1 MATQHA
7 QPIVR
12 LIEELARLPGVGAK
26 TASRLAMHILRSS
39 REDAENLARA
49 ILEVK
54 EKIRLCS
61 LCFNL
66 TDQDSCR
73 ICQDPRRD
81 GEVICVVSGPE
92 DLMALEKSGSFRGLY
107 HLLHGVLSPLEGVG
121 PKDLRIGELLSRL
134 QGGKVKE
141 VILATNP
148 SVEGEA
154 TAQYLSQI
162 IKPLGVRVTRIARG
176 VPMGGDLQ
184 YIDRV
189 TLSKSLENRS
199 PL

>member
-7 QPIVR
+7 LPISR
-12 LIEELARLPGVGAK
+12 LIQELTKLPGIGEK
-26 TASRLAMHILRSS
+26 TASRLAMHILRTAK
-39 REDAENLARA
+39 DNAEALARA

-54 EKIRLCS
+54 DKIRFCS
-61 LCFNL
+61 QCFNL
-66 TDQDSCR
+66 TDQDPCR
-73 ICQDPRRD
+73 ICQDPKRNR
-81 GEVICVVSGPE
+81 EILCVVSSPE
-92 DLMALEKSGSFRGLY
+92 DLVALEKSGGFRGLY
-107 HLLHGVLSPLEGVG
+107 HVLHGVLSPLEGVG
-121 PKDLRIGELLSRL
+121 PKDLRLDELLSRL
-134 QGGKVKE
+134 KGGEIKE

-162 IKPLGVRVTRIARG
+162 IKPLGMRVTRIARG

-184 YIDRV
+184 YIDEV

>member
-1 MATQHA
+1 MSIQHA
-7 QPIVR
+7 QPISR
-12 LIEELARLPGVGAK
+12 LIQELARLPGIGEK
-26 TASRLAMHILRSS
+26 TASRLALHILRSS
-39 REDAENLARA
+39 RENAEGLARA

-54 EKIRLCS
+54 EKIRLCRQ
-61 LCFNL
+61 CFNL
-66 TDQDSCR
+66 TDQDLCR
-73 ICQDPRRD
+73 ICQDGRRNP
-81 GEVICVVSGPE
+81 EIVCVVSGPE
-92 DLMALEKSGSFRGLY
+92 DLMAIERSGGYQGLY
-107 HLLHGVLSPLEGVG
+107 HVLHGVLSPLEGIG
-121 PKDLRIGELLSRL
+121 PQDLRIDELLERIR
-134 QGGKVKE
+134 GGKIQE

-154 TAQYLSQI
+154 TAQYLSQV

-184 YIDRV
+184 YIDQV

>member
-1 MATQHA
+1 MTLQHA
-7 QPIVR
+7 QPINR
-12 LIEELARLPGVGAK
+12 LIQELTKLPGVGEK
-26 TASRLAMHILRSS
+26 TASRLAMHILRGSK
-39 REDAENLARA
+39 EDAEGLARA

-54 EKIRLCS
+54 EKIRFCGR
-61 LCFNL
+61 CFNL
-66 TDQDSCR
+66 TDQDPCR
-73 ICQDPRRD
+73 LCQDPKRNR
-81 GEVICVVSGPE
+81 ETLCVVSSPE
-92 DLMALEKSGSFRGLY
+92 DLIALEKSGGFRGVY
-107 HLLHGVLSPLEGVG
+107 HVLHGVLSPLDGVG
-121 PKDLRIGELLSRL
+121 PNDLRINELLARL
-134 QGGKVKE
+134 QGGEIRE

-162 IKPLGVRVTRIARG
+162 IKPLNIRVTRIARG

-184 YIDRV
+184 YIDEV

>member
-7 QPIVR
+7 QPITR

-39 REDAENLARA
+39 QEDAENLARA

-162 IKPLGVRVTRIARG
+162 IRPLGVRVTRIARG

-184 YIDRV
+184 YIDQV

>member
-1 MATQHA
+1 MAIQHA
-7 QPIVR
+7 QPISR
-12 LIEELARLPGVGAK
+12 LIQELTKLPGVGEK
-26 TASRLAMHILRSS
+26 TASRLAMHILRVS
-39 REDAENLARA
+39 REDAESLARA

-66 TDQDSCR
+66 TDQDPCR
-73 ICQDPRRD
+73 ICRDPKRD

-92 DLMALEKSGSFRGLY
+92 DLIALEKSGGFRGLY
-107 HLLHGVLSPLEGVG
+107 HVLHGVLSPLEGVG
-121 PKDLRIGELLSRL
+121 PKDLRISELLSRL
-134 QGGKVKE
+134 RGEKVKE

-162 IKPLGVRVTRIARG
+162 IKPLGIRVTRIARG

-184 YIDRV
+184 YIDEV

-199 PL
+199 PI

>member
-1 MATQHA
+1 MAVQPA
-7 QPIVR
+7 QPITR
-12 LIEELARLPGVGAK
+12 LIEELTRLPGVGAK

-49 ILEVK
+49 IREVK

-66 TDQDSCR
+66 TDQDPCR
-73 ICQDPRRD
+73 VCQDARRD
-81 GEVICVVSGPE
+81 GEIICVVSGPE
-92 DLMALEKSGSFRGLY
+92 DLMAVERSGSFRGLY
-107 HLLHGVLSPLEGVG
+107 HVLHGVLSPLEGVG

-184 YIDRV
+184 YIDQV

>member
-1 MATQHA
+1 MPLQHA
-7 QPIVR
+7 QPINR
-12 LIEELARLPGVGAK
+12 LIQELTKLPGVGEK
-26 TASRLAMHILRSS
+26 TASRLAMHILRGPK
-39 REDAENLARA
+39 EDAEGLARA

-54 EKIRLCS
+54 EKIRFCGR
-61 LCFNL
+61 CFNL
-66 TDQDSCR
+66 TDQDPCR
-73 ICQDPRRD
+73 LCQDPKRNR
-81 GEVICVVSGPE
+81 EILCVVSNPE
-92 DLMALEKSGSFRGLY
+92 DLMALEKSGGFRGLY
-107 HLLHGVLSPLEGVG
+107 HVLHGVLSPLEGVG
-121 PKDLRIGELLSRL
+121 PKDLRISELLARL
-134 QGGKVKE
+134 QGGEIKE

-162 IKPLGVRVTRIARG
+162 IRPLNIRVTRIARG

-184 YIDRV
+184 YIDEL

>member
-1 MATQHA
+1 MTIEHA
-7 QPIVR
+7 QPISR
-12 LIEELARLPGVGAK
+12 LIQELTKLPGVGEK
-26 TASRLAMHILRSS
+26 TASRLAMHILRASP
-39 REDAENLARA
+39 EDAAGLARA
-49 ILEVK
+49 ILEAK
-54 EKIRLCS
+54 EKIRFCS
-61 LCFNL
+61 QCFNL
-66 TDQDSCR
+66 TDQDPCR
-73 ICQDPRRD
+73 ICRDPKRSR
-81 GEVICVVSGPE
+81 EILCVVSSPE
-92 DLMALEKSGSFRGLY
+92 DLVALEKSGAYRGLY
-107 HLLHGVLSPLEGVG
+107 HVLHGVLSPLEGVG
-121 PKDLRIGELLSRL
+121 PKDLRLSELLSRL
-134 QGGKVKE
+134 PGGEVKE

-184 YIDRV
+184 YIDEV

>member
-1 MATQHA
+1 MATPHA
-7 QPIVR
+7 QPITR
-12 LIEELARLPGVGAK
+12 LIEELTKLPGVGAK

-49 ILEVK
+49 IKEVK

-66 TDQDSCR
+66 TDQDPCR

-107 HLLHGVLSPLEGVG
+107 HVLHGVLSPLEGVG
-121 PKDLRIGELLSRL
+121 PKDLRISELLSRL

-184 YIDRV
+184 YIDQV

>member
-7 QPIVR
+7 QPIAR
-12 LIEELARLPGVGAK
+12 LVEELTRLPGIGAK

-66 TDQDSCR
+66 TDQDPCR

-81 GEVICVVSGPE
+81 GEVICVVRGPE
-92 DLMALEKSGSFRGLY
+92 DLMAVEKSGSFRGLY
-107 HLLHGVLSPLEGVG
+107 HVLHGVLSPLEGVG

-162 IKPLGVRVTRIARG
+162 IKPLNVRVTRIARG

-184 YIDRV
+184 YIDQV

-199 PL
+199 LM